1 MRPELAQFANEVRAL
16 VPDGMEILDAHAHLG
31 TDEDGRSLDPPG
43 LLRQL
48 DYAGVR
54 HACVFP
60 LHDPDRRPA
69 YRVPND
75 RVLAW
80 AEASEGRLIP
90 YCRLDPSDGP
100 VAEAERCLA
109 RGARGIKLHPRAQAF
124 RFDDGRADGI
134 FAVAAEARVPILIH
148 AGRGMAPCADEL
160 CGVALRHPGAPLILA
175 HGGIAD
181 LAVFATRLADHPAAF
196 FDTSVFGPLDLLELF
211 ARVPVERIVFGS
223 DPPYGK
229 PLLGL
234 YVTLRCATAAGL
246 DEADLRALLGGT
258 MRAVLD
264 GEAVAPPTPPRRLRT
279 LTMAGSLARLYLY
292 CAMAFAGLM
301 QGQQE
306 SARDTLVLALAVC
319 RDPHPESAGEAL
331 KRIRPVLISVMTALE
346 TDGARVPADAL
357 YLAAALA
364 ATEFCDIE

>member
-1 MRPELAQFANEVRAL
+1 M
-16 VPDGMEILDAHAHLG
+16 
-31 TDEDGRSLDPPG
+31 
-43 LLRQL
+43 
-48 DYAGVR
+48 
-54 HACVFP
+54 
-60 LHDPDRRPA
+60 
-69 YRVPND
+69 
-75 RVLAW
+75 
-80 AEASEGRLIP
+80 
-90 YCRLDPSDGP
+90 
-100 VAEAERCLA
+100 
-109 RGARGIKLHPRAQAF
+109 
-124 RFDDGRADGI
+124 
-134 FAVAAEARVPILIH
+134 
-148 AGRGMAPCADEL
+148 
-160 CGVALRHPGAPLILA
+160 
-175 HGGIAD
+175 
-181 LAVFATRLADHPAAF
+181 FATRLADHPAAF

-279 LTMAGSLARLYLY
+279 LTMAGSLARLYQY

-301 QGQQE
+301 QGQRE
-306 SARDTLVLALAVC
+306 SARDTLALALAVC
-319 RDPHPESAGEAL
+319 RDPHPETAGEAL

-364 ATEFCDIE
+364 ATECRDIE